1 MLIIL
6 NKLKNNIM
14 KYHKGFTIEN
24 MNHILCGFD
33 YEARKSFRDSN
44 RSITIRAGFRNIEND
59 DDTYK
64 EMLKIVDTV
73 EPKLPNEINVTRL
86 LKNEMISKFRIETDI
101 LD

>member
-1 MLIIL
+1 MQF
-6 NKLKNNIM
+6 
-14 KYHKGFTIEN
+14 YKGFTIEG

-64 EMLKIVDTV
+64 EMLKIVDSI
-73 EPKLPNEINVTRL
+73 ESKLPNEINFTRL
-86 LKNEMISKFRIETDI
+86 LENDMISKFRIETDT

>member
-1 MLIIL
+1 
-6 NKLKNNIM
+6 M
-14 KYHKGFTIEN
+14 KFYKGFTIEG

-59 DDTYK
+59 DETYR
-64 EMLKIVDTV
+64 EMIKIVDTI
-73 EPKLPNEINVTRL
+73 EPKLPNDINISRL
-86 LKNEMISKFRIETDI
+86 LKNKVISKFRIETDI